1 MSDKFQFIC
10 QLISPCVTAGDGCDG
25 YLDTAATFSRLQ
37 STVIAILQPCNVHSD
52 NFQYQLSPTLN
63 EVTARAFFAS
73 SSVRLLKSISAA
85 APSISF

>member
-1 MSDKFQFIC
+1 MI
-10 QLISPCVTAGDGCDG
+10 CVTAGDGCDG
-25 YLDTAATFSRLQ
+25 YLDTATAIIKAVTNVTRSRLQ

-63 EVTARAFFAS
+63 EVTARAFFAW